1 MTTFTYSQARQNFAA
16 VLNRALREGKVLVK
30 RKDGS
35 IFAVQHQKATES
47 PLNVKGIRASVSSRD
62 LVQAVRES
70 RRR

>member
-1 MTTFTYSQARQNFAA
+1 MTVFTYSQAKQNFAA

-30 RKDGS
+30 KKDGS
-35 IFAVQHQKATES
+35 IFAIQPQKATES
-47 PLNVKGIRASVSSRD
+47 PLNIKGIRASVSSRD